1 MGMISSFG
9 KWVDNKFPDRVVV
22 TNSDY
27 LAVVADLAATKKEL
41 ADQDIRLKNLC
52 KEIIT
57 LTQALES
64 TKTDLN
70 KIKLGMSFKA
80 MGLSPAAVSALQ

>member
-41 ADQDIRLKNLC
+41 AEQNTRLINIC
-52 KEIIT
+52 KELAT
-57 LTQALES
+57 LSKALDEI
-64 TKTDLN
+64 KTDQN
-70 KIKLGMSFKA
+70 KLKLGMGFKA